1 MLINDRNVNNNVGVY
16 KNMNTNDVK
25 SFNNST
31 GVKKKETLNNNINSL
46 KIIKSSQ
53 NNVALKK
60 SVQDADL
67 NNNGIN
73 IVGIDDNDQS
83 EFIYKAKRP
92 NERTIAIIGDSLVK
106 DVDPFD
112 LRKKLKNKNS
122 KVYRHNFNGATIKAM
137 NYHAIPVMEFEPDL
151 AILHVG
157 TNSLRSMDTEQKIA
171 DDILNLANNIKKDT
185 NEIIISSIIP
195 RRTIVLK
202 RITLMMRLKM
212 TLLTTTLTARK
223 TL

>member
-1 MLINDRNVNNNVGVY
+1 M
-16 KNMNTNDVK
+16 
-25 SFNNST
+25 
-31 GVKKKETLNNNINSL
+31 
-46 KIIKSSQ
+46 
-53 NNVALKK
+53 
-60 SVQDADL
+60 QDAVL

-83 EFIYKAKRP
+83 GFIYKAKKP
-92 NERTIAIIGDSLVK
+92 NERTIAISGDSLVK

-151 AILHVG
+151 AILHVAI
-157 TNSLRSMDTEQKIA
+157 NSLRSMDTKQKIA

-195 RRTIVLK
+195 RRDQFKEKGEKVNEFLYNKCQQLDIPFIRHNNIRSEIHLK
-202 RITLMMRLKM
+202 PKGLHLNFKGSE
-212 TLLTTTLTARK
+212 LLSNNFAAWINT
-223 TL
+223 

>member
-1 MLINDRNVNNNVGVY
+1 M
-16 KNMNTNDVK
+16 
-25 SFNNST
+25 
-31 GVKKKETLNNNINSL
+31 
-46 KIIKSSQ
+46 Q
-53 NNVALKK
+53 A
-60 SVQDADL
+60 ADL

-73 IVGIDDNDQS
+73 IVGIQDNEQS
-83 EFIYKAKRP
+83 EFIYKAKKP

-137 NYHAIPVMEFEPDL
+137 NYHAIPVMEFDPDL
-151 AILHVG
+151 TILHVG

-185 NEIIISSIIP
+185 NDIIISSII
-195 RRTIVLK
+195 RRRDQFKEKGEKVNEFLYNKCQQLDIPFIRHNNILREIHLK
-202 RITLMMRLKM
+202 PKGLHLNFKGSD
-212 TLLTTTLTARK
+212 LLSNNFAAWINT
-223 TL
+223 